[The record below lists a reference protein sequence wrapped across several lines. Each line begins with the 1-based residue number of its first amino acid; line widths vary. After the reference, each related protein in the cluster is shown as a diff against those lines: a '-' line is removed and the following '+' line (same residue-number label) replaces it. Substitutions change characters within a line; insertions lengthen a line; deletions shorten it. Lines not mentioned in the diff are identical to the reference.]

1 MFYYNVFFQSNLKSL
16 KSSNFPFVI
25 IFSSLFVFVT
35 FTFTIFKDRV
45 FTSLF
50 IDSEDVYILDY
61 KLYFCILIGHYTPL
75 CK

>member
-16 KSSNFPFVI
+16 KSSKLSICDN
-25 IFSSLFVFVT
+25 FSSLSVFVT

-61 KLYFCILIGHYTPL
+61 KLYFDWPL
-75 CK
+75 YSTM